1 MTDPAPACGQCVGP
15 YAGVPVGAASGHEV
29 QAEGGAAAFE
39 AVAGFELD
47 GLAGETA
54 ELSGDEPERGV
65 GSGAEEAV
73 VEVRVDGS
81 AAGVVR
87 ELPLAEAEVAGQ
99 TQEAGPS
106 NDG

>member
-15 YAGVPVGAASGHEV
+15 YAGVPVGAAPEHEV

-39 AVAGFELD
+39 AVAGFEVD
-47 GLAGETA
+47 RLAGEHA

-73 VEVRVDGS
+73 VEDRV
-81 AAGVVR
+81 
-87 ELPLAEAEVAGQ
+87 
-99 TQEAGPS
+99 
-106 NDG
+106 